1 MMAFFIKIAIFLKNI
16 EFECKKIWVVVALKI
31 LTFFFFTT
39 KIFKMKSIFLLGL
52 VCVAII
58 AVFAQEEG
66 PAGKKILVVL
76 DDLKTKS
83 SHSQYFRS
91 LEERGYD
98 LTYFGADD
106 RNLQLKKY
114 GDFLYDHLVFFAP
127 TASEIAGASS
137 QTILEFIDAGH
148 NVIFA
153 GDSDL
158 GDIIREVASE
168 CNVEFDDSGSSVIDH
183 SNFDSSDFGG
193 AHTLIAADNFANVP
207 VIFKDISAPVL
218 FRGIGQDIEEDSALL
233 FPLLS
238 GAATSYSASSD
249 PVRDLFVAGKK
260 TVLVSG
266 LQARNNAR
274 VIFSG
279 SLELF
284 SDKFFNSQA
293 QKSADGKKQP
303 SGNQEFA
310 KQITQW
316 ALQEKGVLRSKN
328 AIHHRIGEK
337 DAPFAYTIKE
347 DVEFSIELEEWNGRR
362 WVPFVANDVQ
372 LEYRMIDPYVRTS
385 LKSDGKGKFSTTFK
399 LPDIYGVFTFK
410 VEYIR
415 QGYSFVNSISR
426 IPVRP
431 FRHNEYERFIDS
443 AYPYYFSSLSML
455 AGLFVFSWVF
465 LYNRD
470 K

>member
-1 MMAFFIKIAIFLKNI
+1 MKGLISIAVICISFL
-16 EFECKKIWVVVALKI
+16 
-31 LTFFFFTT
+31 
-39 KIFKMKSIFLLGL
+39 
-52 VCVAII
+52 
-58 AVFAQEEG
+58 AVFASDDSS
-66 PAGKKILVVL
+66 PSGKRILVVL
-76 DDLKTKS
+76 DDLKIKS
-83 SHSQYFRS
+83 SHSQYFRT

-98 LTYFGADD
+98 LSYFGADD
-106 RNLQLKKY
+106 RNLQLRKY
-114 GDFLYDHLVFFAP
+114 GDWLYDHLIFFAP
-127 TASEIAGASS
+127 TSSEIAGASS
-137 QTILEFIDAGH
+137 QTILDFIDDGH

-153 GDSDL
+153 GESDL

-168 CNVEFDDSGSSVIDH
+168 CNVEFDDSGSHVIDH
-183 SNFDSSDFGG
+183 SNFDVSDVGG
-193 AHTLIAADNFANVP
+193 PHTLIAADNFANVP
-207 VIFKDISAPVL
+207 VIFKDINAPVL
-218 FRGIGQDIEEDSALL
+218 FRGIGQDIEEDSALI

-238 GAATSYSASSD
+238 GSSTSYSASVGEA
-249 PVRDLFVAGKK
+249 VRDLFVAGKK

-284 SDKFFNSQA
+284 SDKFFNSA
-293 QKSADGKKQP
+293 VQKSADGNKQH

-316 ALQEKGVLRSKN
+316 ALQEKGVIRAKN
-328 AIHHRIGEK
+328 PVHHRVGESEP
-337 DAPFAYTIKE
+337 PFAYTIKE
-347 DVEFSIELEEWNGRR
+347 VVEYSIELEEWNGRR
-362 WVPFVANDVQ
+362 WVPFVAQDVQ
-372 LEYRMIDPYVRTS
+372 LEYRMIDPYVRTT
-385 LKSDGKGKFSTTFK
+385 LKSDGKGKFSTSFI

-410 VEYIR
+410 VEYVR
-415 QGYSFVNSISR
+415 QGYSFVQSITR

-465 LYNRD
+465 LYNRE

>member
-1 MMAFFIKIAIFLKNI
+1 
-16 EFECKKIWVVVALKI
+16 
-31 LTFFFFTT
+31 
-39 KIFKMKSIFLLGL
+39 MKSSFIIGLLCITFL
-52 VCVAII
+52 
-58 AVFAQEEG
+58 AVIAQEES
-66 PAGKKILVVL
+66 PSGKRILVVL

-83 SHSQYFRS
+83 SHSQYFRF
-91 LEERGYD
+91 LEERGFD
-98 LTYFGADD
+98 LTYYGADD
-106 RNLQLKKY
+106 RNLQLRKY
-114 GDFLYDHLVFFAP
+114 GDWLYDHLIFFAP
-127 TASEIAGASS
+127 TASEIVGASS
-137 QTILEFIDAGH
+137 DTILEFIDAGH

-168 CNVEFDDSGSSVIDH
+168 CNVEFDDSGSNVIDH
-183 SNFDSSDFGG
+183 SNYDASDIGG
-193 AHTLIAADNFANVP
+193 AHTLIAADNFANVQA
-207 VIFKDISAPVL
+207 IFKDITAPVL
-218 FRGIGQDIEEDSALL
+218 FKGIGQDIEEDSALL
-233 FPLLS
+233 FPLLTGS
-238 GAATSYSASSD
+238 STSYSAD
-249 PVRDLFVAGKK
+249 VDGPVKDLFVAGKK

-284 SDKFFNSQA
+284 SDKSFNSA
-293 QKSADGKKQP
+293 VQKGEGKKQA

-316 ALQEKGVLRSKN
+316 ALQEKGVLRAKN
-328 AIHHRIGEK
+328 PVHHRVGETE
-337 DAPFAYTIKE
+337 APFAYTIKE
-347 DVEFSIELEEWNGRR
+347 DVVYSIELEEWNGRR
-362 WVPFVANDVQ
+362 WVPYAAQDVQ
-372 LEYRMIDPYVRTS
+372 VEFRMIDPYVRTA

-399 LPDIYGVFTFK
+399 LPDVYGVFTFK
-410 VEYIR
+410 VEYTK
-415 QGYSFVNSISR
+415 QGYSFINSISR
-426 IPVRP
+426 VPVRP

-465 LYNRD
+465 LYNRE